1 MFGKGELVCCVCG
14 RSAVFLGG
22 TPWSVCVCVRA
33 CVRSCTSLSSVV
45 GGGVLA
51 PRGGDPRPHSVPGP
65 GVGVLRPSITRSA
78 ASEADITVSRRL
90 GSQILSSSFPPEP
103 SPPALAP

>member
-1 MFGKGELVCCVCG
+1 MC
-14 RSAVFLGG
+14 
-22 TPWSVCVCVRA
+22 VCVCVCARARA

-45 GGGVLA
+45 GGRVLA

-65 GVGVLRPSITRSA
+65 EVGVLRPSITRSA